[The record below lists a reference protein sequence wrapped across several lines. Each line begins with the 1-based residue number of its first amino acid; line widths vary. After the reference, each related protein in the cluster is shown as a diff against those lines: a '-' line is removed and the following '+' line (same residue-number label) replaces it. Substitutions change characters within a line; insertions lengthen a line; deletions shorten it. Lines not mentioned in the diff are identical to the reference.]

1 MDPLERCYR
10 KNPDFVGRRI
20 ADEYILV
27 PIREKVGDL
36 RSIFTLND
44 TAARV
49 WELIDGKRRASEI
62 KAALLEEYET
72 TEAEVDGDLR
82 TVLSQLESIESIR
95 SS

>member
-1 MDPLERCYR
+1 MQLLERRYS

-49 WELIDGKRRASEI
+49 WELIDGQRTVGQI
-62 KAALLEEYET
+62 KTTLLEEYATTGTEVEADLGTILTQFET
-72 TEAEVDGDLR
+72 IKSVHAN
-82 TVLSQLESIESIR
+82 
-95 SS
+95 